1 MGGLNHGTRG
11 MDPRRGLV
19 DRNGQRPSWGYRL
32 EPGKSDRDCDRRVVV
47 GGVVAVFGVRNDSA
61 VVGAGTDVLSQ

>member
-1 MGGLNHGTRG
+1 MGGLDHGTRG

-47 GGVVAVFGVRNDSA
+47 GGVFAFFGVRNASA